1 MTLPSS
7 GTITIAQI
15 QTEFGGS
22 NPASLSEY
30 YRNGAYVPDTS
41 ANSSIP
47 TSGTIT
53 MANFYGGNGATTSGT
68 FSAANFT
75 TQSNVSRNGTYTSN
89 NLTLSVTNG
98 PITVSTSGAGSP
110 QIQQGSTGSYASTQ
124 SIANGNTVR
133 MQLTSSASYST
144 SVAGTA
150 SMNGDGAVFTIT
162 TRAAPAPPPPP
173 PPSPSCLAATEPV
186 FIYGSG
192 IDQTV
197 ADLVAGDKVNAFHSP
212 TMIDESN
219 PNWESWSAVTIADGS
234 NVTTDVMR
242 ADQFLVGRYI
252 VINGQVKCTE
262 PHMLLVQR
270 GGLWQW
276 MRANALEI
284 GDNLYGIN
292 GSSIPITS
300 LETVNE
306 QIQVV
311 DVGAETVDTYFA
323 GKIDGVY
330 ILNHNK

>member
-98 PITVSTSGAGSP
+98 PITVSTSGAGTP
-110 QIQQGSTGSYASTQ
+110 IIQKNSTGSYAS
-124 SIANGNTVR
+124 SISFANGNTIR
-133 MQLTSSASYST
+133 MKL
-144 SVAGTA
+144 TA
-150 SMNGDGAVFTIT
+150 SDLYGTSRTSTAAMNGDSASFTLVT
-162 TRAAPAPPPPP
+162 ASAPPPP
-173 PPSPSCLAATEPV
+173 PPSPSPTCLAATEPV

-197 ADLVAGDKVNAFHSP
+197 ADLVAGDTVNAFHSP

-219 PNWESWSAVTIADGS
+219 PNWFSWSADTISDGANLTTTIVSADS
-234 NVTTDVMR
+234 
-242 ADQFLVGRYI
+242 FLVGTYM
-252 VINGQVKCTE
+252 VVNEQLTCTE
-262 PHMLLVQR
+262 PHPFLAER
-270 GGLWQW
+270 DGLWQW
-276 MRANALEI
+276 IRANALVV

-292 GSSIPITS
+292 GSSIAVTS
-300 LETVNE
+300 LKTVE
-306 QIQVV
+306 GVLEVV
-311 DVGAETVDTYFA
+311 NVDAETSDTYYA

>member
-15 QTEFGGS
+15 QAEFGGS
-22 NPASLSEY
+22 SPASLSEY

-41 ANSSIP
+41 SNSSIP

-53 MANFYGGNGATTSGT
+53 MANFYGGSGATTSGT

-75 TQSNVSRNGTYTSN
+75 TQSGVSRNGTYISN

-98 PITVSTSGAGSP
+98 PITVSTSGAGTP
-110 QIQQGSTGSYASTQ
+110 LIQKNSTGSYLS
-124 SIANGNTVR
+124 SLSFANGNTIR
-133 MQLTSSASYST
+133 MKLTASDLYGT
-144 SVAGTA
+144 SRTSTA
-150 SMNGDGAVFTIT
+150 SMNGDSASFTLVT
-162 TRAAPAPPPPP
+162 ASAPTPTPP

-197 ADLVAGDKVNAFHSP
+197 ADLVAGDKVNAFLSP

-234 NVTTDVMR
+234 NVTTDVMK

-262 PHMLLVQR
+262 PHMLLVQK

-276 MRANALEI
+276 IRANALEI

>member
-1 MTLPSS
+1 
-7 GTITIAQI
+7 
-15 QTEFGGS
+15 
-22 NPASLSEY
+22 
-30 YRNGAYVPDTS
+30 
-41 ANSSIP
+41 
-47 TSGTIT
+47 

-68 FSAANFT
+68 FSAQNFGGIAAAALNT
-75 TQSNVSRNGTYTSN
+75 RYTSN

-124 SIANGNTVR
+124 SIANGGTVR
-133 MQLTSSASYST
+133 MQLTSSASYNT

-162 TRAAPAPPPPP
+162 TRSAPTPPPPP
-173 PPSPSCLAATEPV
+173 PPSPTPTCLAATEPV

-197 ADLVAGDKVNAFHSP
+197 ADLVAGDTVNAFHSP

-219 PNWESWSAVTIADGS
+219 PNWFSWSADTISDGANLITTIVSADS
-234 NVTTDVMR
+234 
-242 ADQFLVGRYI
+242 FLVGTYMI
-252 VINGQVKCTE
+252 VNEQLTCTE
-262 PHMLLVQR
+262 PHPFLAER
-270 GGLWQW
+270 DGLWQW
-276 MRANALEI
+276 IRANALVV

-292 GSSIPITS
+292 GSSIAVTS
-300 LETVNE
+300 LKTVE
-306 QIQVV
+306 GVLEVV
-311 DVGAETVDTYFA
+311 NVDAETSDTYYA